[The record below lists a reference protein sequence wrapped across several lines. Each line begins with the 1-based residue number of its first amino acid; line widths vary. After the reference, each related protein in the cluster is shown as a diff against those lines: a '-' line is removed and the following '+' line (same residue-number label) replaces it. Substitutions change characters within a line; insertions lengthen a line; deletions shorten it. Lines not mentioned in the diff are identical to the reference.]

1 MKNKSWFFLIFTGNL
16 VQTSTVLGLPFLF
29 VYLTKLEFKFHPI
42 IVIYFIPFF
51 IAWIALY
58 QIRKAKRGWIYY
70 IFFLGIINSILS
82 ILGIHDLINS
92 NLVTYSVINSV
103 TTVTILLTISFSV
116 PGITYLLG
124 CWILCRKPKDRSD
137 ENNVSSS

>member
-1 MKNKSWFFLIFTGNL
+1 MKNKAWFFLIFIGNL
-16 VQTSTVLGLPFLF
+16 VQTSTVLGLCFLL
-29 VYLTKLEFKFHPI
+29 VHMTKSGYLNFRFHPI

-82 ILGIHDLINS
+82 ILGIYDLINS
-92 NLVTYSVINSV
+92 YVIDS
-103 TTVTILLTISFSV
+103 VTILLTISFSV
-116 PGITYLLG
+116 SGITYLLG